1 MTQTLR
7 ALLVEDDWT
16 VRGALTEYLTRKQI
30 EVVATDAYEAA
41 MAAAAETSFDVAI
54 VDIVLPRRTGE
65 RAAFRENIGLDV
77 ARDLRQLQPGVG
89 IIFLS
94 AYVDRG
100 PEVVQL
106 YMEGHENIVYLAK
119 GSKPAEL
126 MDALHRVTRDGLS
139 LEIGSGIKRTRE
151 SAYDVLWRTLS
162 SPEQALVAR
171 SLEHIATLSEA
182 ERQVFCALGMCLH
195 RREVANRLH
204 VTPKAVDYHI
214 NNLYDKLLL
223 HELPEGFSP
232 SSLLIKIVLL
242 SQIKS
247 VERG

>member
-1 MTQTLR
+1 MIKSLR

-16 VRGALTEYLTRKQI
+16 VRSALTEYLTKKQI
-30 EVVATDAYEAA
+30 DVVATDAYESALD
-41 MAAAAETSFDVAI
+41 AAAQSLFDVAI
-54 VDIVLPRRTGE
+54 IDIVLPRRSGE
-65 RAAFRENIGLDV
+65 RAAFRDNTGLEV
-77 ARDLRQLQPGVG
+77 ARDLRKLQTGVG

-126 MDALHRVTRDGLS
+126 MDALHKVTRDGLA
-139 LEIGSGIKRTRE
+139 LEMGSGIKRTRE
-151 SAYDVLWRTLS
+151 SPFDVAWKTLS
-162 SPEQALVAR
+162 LPQQELAQRALER
-171 SLEHIATLSEA
+171 LATLSEA
-182 ERQVFCALGMCLH
+182 EQQVLHGLGMCLN
-195 RREVANRLH
+195 RREVAARLN

-232 SSLLIKIVLL
+232 SALLVKICFLAQL
-242 SQIKS
+242 Q
-247 VERG
+247 